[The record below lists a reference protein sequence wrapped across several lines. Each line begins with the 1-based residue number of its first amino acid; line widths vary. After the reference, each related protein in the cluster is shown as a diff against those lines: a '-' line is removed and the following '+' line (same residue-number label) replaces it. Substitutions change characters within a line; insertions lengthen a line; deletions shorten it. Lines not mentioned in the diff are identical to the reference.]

1 MIKSRDTSLNTDGE
15 HNDIAKTEK
24 MDETVK
30 ERPSKKNRKKEK
42 EPVEKASIRS
52 RIERRLL
59 VLPLEASVIAIIL
72 LVLLGA
78 FYVVHRLSFSF
89 SLYCEISHAC
99 SCFGIFYATSP
110 FMLCIVV
117 FFPLRPSDHNSCCL
131 G

>member
-1 MIKSRDTSLNTDGE
+1 MIKSRDTSLNADGE
-15 HNDIAKTEK
+15 QNDRAKTEK

-78 FYVVHRLSFSF
+78 FYVVTLLF
-89 SLYCEISHAC
+89 
-99 SCFGIFYATSP
+99 
-110 FMLCIVV
+110 
-117 FFPLRPSDHNSCCL
+117 FFPIL
-131 G
+131 